1 MITRPTRL
9 VAYLVP
15 LLFIGP
21 GVSLASSGPAVVADG
36 IRPPS
41 AYCLNNKNIAHGV
54 TPITYSKVRT
64 AQFGHCY
71 CCGRDENGHCNHQCC
86 N

>member
-1 MITRPTRL
+1 MTTRSIRL

-15 LLFIGP
+15 LLAFGY
-21 GVSLASSGPAVVADG
+21 GVALASASPAIVADG
-36 IRPPS
+36 IHSVSTFCPTDSSFAHRVTMRKS
-41 AYCLNNKNIAHGV
+41 SHHRIA
-54 TPITYSKVRT
+54 
-64 AQFGHCY
+64 QLHCY